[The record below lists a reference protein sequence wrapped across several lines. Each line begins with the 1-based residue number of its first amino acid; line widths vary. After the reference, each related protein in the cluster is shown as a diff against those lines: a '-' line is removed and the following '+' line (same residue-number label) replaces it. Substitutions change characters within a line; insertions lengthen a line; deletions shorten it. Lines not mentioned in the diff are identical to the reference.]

1 MYLIYG
7 ESFRL
12 VEEEIAKIIK
22 KETNIV
28 TMDLSTTSIQDVL
41 TEATYVSL
49 FQEKKI
55 LIVKNAYLFTSAK
68 TKEEDIEIFLSYMES
83 PSSLTTIIFVTYEK
97 IDARKKITKSFE
109 KKYRI
114 INVGGLSRN
123 DLMSKVREY
132 VFSNSYKIDTD
143 ALQYIVN
150 ACGDNYDLI
159 YNELNK
165 LFLFYGEPQS
175 IQLADVK
182 EIVSKSLQDNNFKF
196 VEAVIEKD
204 MMKSLRI
211 LEDLYTLKVD
221 PISLLLLLARE
232 YRLIFSVKLLSS
244 LGYPKS
250 VVSKKIGLQDWQ
262 TERVLRN
269 ASSYYEDTLKEYLKK
284 LAILDYQI
292 KKGETDKFL
301 ALKVFLL
308 SLD

>member
-143 ALQYIVN
+143 ALQYIIN

-244 LGYPKS
+244 LGYPKP